1 MSIYIS
7 ITNRLFA
14 EKRARIVGMMVEGM
28 AIRAKSVCQ
37 PVFLDALTTRP

>member
-7 ITNRLFA
+7 IMRRLPA
-14 EKRARIVGMMVEGM
+14 EKRAGIVGMMVEGM
-28 AIRAKSVCQ
+28 SIRAKSLCQ